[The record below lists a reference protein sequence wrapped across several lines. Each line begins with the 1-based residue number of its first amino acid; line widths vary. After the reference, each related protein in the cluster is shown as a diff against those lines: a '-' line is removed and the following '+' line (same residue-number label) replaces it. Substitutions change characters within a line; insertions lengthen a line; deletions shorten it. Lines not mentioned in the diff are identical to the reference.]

1 MRRMTTPASIRRPS
15 RDRRLGGRPLLV
27 ALFGLACVASTLL
40 PPAGIALAKS
50 GTATKKLVIR
60 AAPDDH
66 AAILLHVPADATI
79 TIKGRSRQGYYPVS
93 YAALEGWVA
102 TGYLASS
109 DTDNSGDERNDQT
122 TTIVAL
128 DDLNMRSRPTPDSD
142 VLLTVPKG
150 DAVTLSGQQTD
161 GFVAVTYQGTDG
173 WVEGDE
179 LAAVQARVSRNPRDF
194 SQAEI
199 IQAIYDA
206 ADRYG
211 QPREDMLR
219 VARCESDLVPTAV
232 NKKGGS
238 YGLFQFKPGTWLSTP
253 YADYDIFDPRASA
266 YAAGWMWSQG
276 RRREWVCQ

>member
-1 MRRMTTPASIRRPS
+1 MRRTTTPSNLGRPP
-15 RDRRLGGRPLLV
+15 RGGRLVSRPLLA
-27 ALFGLACVASTLL
+27 ALLGLACLAAALV
-40 PPAGIALAKS
+40 PPPGIALAKT

-60 AAPDDH
+60 AEPDDH
-66 AAILLHVPADATI
+66 AAILLHLPAEATI
-79 TIKGRSRQGYYPVS
+79 AIKGRARQGYYPVS
-93 YAALEGWVA
+93 YAALDGWVA
-102 TGYLASS
+102 TGYLAAS
-109 DTDNSGDERNDQT
+109 DAAAGKEPNNQDTS
-122 TTIVAL
+122 IVAT
-128 DDLNMRSRPTPDSD
+128 DDLNLRSGPSPDAD
-142 VLLTVPKG
+142 TLLTVPKG
-150 DAVTLSGQQTD
+150 DPVTLSGQQTD
-161 GFVAVTYQGTDG
+161 GFVEATYQGTTG
-173 WVEGDE
+173 WVEGAY
-179 LAAVQARVSRNPRDF
+179 LAAVQSRAARNPRDF

-232 NKKGGS
+232 NKQGGS